1 MLKLVIY
8 KKLKIIQSLT
18 NSVFYDYNI
27 FMDSSKLR
35 DIYELAELVIQEY
48 SKSYDLDIA
57 MMKAEVSSEEAEL
70 LKKDEE
76 FMYRVAY
83 EDALIRES
91 IIETMVSN
99 MKHDQRNSQK
109 AAVDL
114 GNILYKSKFN
124 KKEEDQKGQVP
135 DKIILSGA

>member
-1 MLKLVIY
+1 
-8 KKLKIIQSLT
+8 
-18 NSVFYDYNI
+18 
-27 FMDSSKLR
+27 LR